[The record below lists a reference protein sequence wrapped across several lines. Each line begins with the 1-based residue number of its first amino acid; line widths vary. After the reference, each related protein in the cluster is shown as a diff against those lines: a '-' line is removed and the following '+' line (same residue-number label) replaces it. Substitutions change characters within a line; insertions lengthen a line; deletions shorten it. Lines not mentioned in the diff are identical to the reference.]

1 VKVRILAV
9 FVTVL
14 AAVVVGALVFAGR
27 SMLASRKAQAIER
40 APISAAV
47 MRAPAHI
54 VGIVSHSEPTFVR
67 TCGCHPNVGVVY
79 VNVGDMVKPVAVH
92 QLLLNGATPLLELLP
107 YRVPLSEIIAGK
119 HDDWF
124 RAYAQ
129 MVKRQQAEVLMSF
142 EPEADGNWY
151 DWAWTHV
158 PPAEEIAAW
167 RHVVTLFR
175 ATGAIN
181 VRWVWIVDKVFHGSG
196 PLNRLWPGLAYV
208 DDVGIDG
215 YFRQA
220 NDTFAS
226 LFGPVIT
233 RIHKFSN
240 RPIFISETGSND
252 VAGKVKALQALTA
265 GVAQYHL
272 TGFIWFDIDKPGLN
286 NNEPQNFAI
295 SSNKAA
301 LDEYKSGL
309 LPYMRPLAAS
319 ARH

>member
-1 VKVRILAV
+1 
-9 FVTVL
+9 
-14 AAVVVGALVFAGR
+14 
-27 SMLASRKAQAIER
+27 MLASRKAQAIER

-151 DWAWTHV
+151 DWASTTTSHRTSPSAVIRPRWTS
-158 PPAEEIAAW
+158 IS
-167 RHVVTLFR
+167 R
-175 ATGAIN
+175 ACCLTCA
-181 VRWVWIVDKVFHGSG
+181 RS
-196 PLNRLWPGLAYV
+196 PRAPGT
-208 DDVGIDG
+208 DQPRG
-215 YFRQA
+215 
-220 NDTFAS
+220 
-226 LFGPVIT
+226 
-233 RIHKFSN
+233 
-240 RPIFISETGSND
+240 
-252 VAGKVKALQALTA
+252 
-265 GVAQYHL
+265 
-272 TGFIWFDIDKPGLN
+272 
-286 NNEPQNFAI
+286 EP
-295 SSNKAA
+295 SSI
-301 LDEYKSGL
+301 
-309 LPYMRPLAAS
+309 
-319 ARH
+319 